1 MTGVQCEGG
10 GRSRRAEGLA
20 QVSNAGPQ
28 RGRRVEVGIG
38 LPRTRGVCVGGYGEE
53 QGMPRCCGN
62 PSRSRASLS
71 RRGGGT
77 WGRKRRR
84 RTASGVCTL
93 HSAQQ
98 EEYLLVCTWFC
109 CRAARKRAG
118 GRAELVAVAVAVVA
132 GCVWAAVLRCCV
144 RCCVCGAGAERGGES
159 GQMGMG
165 VMGVEAATRESGR
178 PRVVDGSLDGTKPR
192 GPRCV
197 SGGCVR
203 YTTSPVPYRVPQA
216 PAGPG
221 FSCPGLEKTPFSCYA
236 VPFRSPIELC
246 RRPGATERRNQAC
259 EP

>member
-1 MTGVQCEGG
+1 V
-10 GRSRRAEGLA
+10 GL
-20 QVSNAGPQ
+20 
-28 RGRRVEVGIG
+28 G

-77 WGRKRRR
+77 WGRRRK

-98 EEYLLVCTWFC
+98 EEYLLVCTWFG
-109 CRAARKRAG
+109 CRAARERAG
-118 GRAELVAVAVAVVA
+118 GRTELVAVAVAVVA
-132 GCVWAAVLRCCV
+132 GCVQC
-144 RCCVCGAGAERGGES
+144 CGAGAERGGES

-165 VMGVEAATRESGR
+165 VMGVEAAARESGR
-178 PRVVDGSLDGTKPR
+178 PRVVEGSLDGTKPR
-192 GPRCV
+192 GPRRV

-203 YTTSPVPYRVPQA
+203 YTTSLVPYRVPHA